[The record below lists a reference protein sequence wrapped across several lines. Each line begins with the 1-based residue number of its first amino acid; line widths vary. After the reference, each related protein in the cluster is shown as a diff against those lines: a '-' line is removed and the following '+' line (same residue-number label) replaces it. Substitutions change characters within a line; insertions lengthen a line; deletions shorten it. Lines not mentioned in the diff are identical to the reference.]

1 MLDGWVFR
9 ESDGTYGIF
18 LRGCSSRRHLLDAAT
33 GCAEGAMTSPLVPA
47 QSSAQQMLE
56 ISQMADYLASGL
68 ANKEMNFV
76 QHDSYRRIIYLR
88 LIAFHFEKKEEGQ

>member
-1 MLDGWVFR
+1 MR
-9 ESDGTYGIF
+9 I
-18 LRGCSSRRHLLDAAT
+18 
-33 GCAEGAMTSPLVPA
+33 PLAPA
-47 QSSAQQMLE
+47 KSSAQQMLE

-88 LIAFHFEKKEEGQ
+88 LIAFHLDRKEDVNDSGLQANLR

>member
-1 MLDGWVFR
+1 
-9 ESDGTYGIF
+9 
-18 LRGCSSRRHLLDAAT
+18 
-33 GCAEGAMTSPLVPA
+33 
-47 QSSAQQMLE
+47 MLE

-88 LIAFHFEKKEEGQ
+88 LIAFHLDRKEDANDSGLQANLR